1 MLPPDN
7 PEPAV
12 PSGLNVAMRVTL
24 TARHGQTELA
34 RTLAEAAGLALH
46 GVGEEPSRGDR
57 LNGLHLAQRVLART
71 TGALL
76 LFDEMEDL
84 IGEAQPSGGDWYAE
98 RQGSKVFVNRLLETN
113 PVPVVWTT
121 NAIGNV
127 AST

>member
-1 MLPPDN
+1 M
-7 PEPAV
+7 
-12 PSGLNVAMRVTL
+12 
-24 TARHGQTELA
+24 
-34 RTLAEAAGLALH
+34 
-46 GVGEEPSRGDR
+46 
-57 LNGLHLAQRVLART
+57 LART

-76 LFDEMEDL
+76 LFDEIEDL